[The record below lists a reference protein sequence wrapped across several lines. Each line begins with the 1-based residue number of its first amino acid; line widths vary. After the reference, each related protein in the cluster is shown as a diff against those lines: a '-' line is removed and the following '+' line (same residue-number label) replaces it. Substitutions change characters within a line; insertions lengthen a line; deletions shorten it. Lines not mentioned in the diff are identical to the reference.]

1 MVTKDLDDVLAVER
15 QRIAADL
22 HDGPLQSIAALQW
35 RLEALQRL
43 IQKDPVAAAEE
54 LARIRPLAAGQIDVL
69 RGFLASLRQEQRGGR
84 PLGESLAKMREGFER
99 EGGLRVELEVASEAW
114 CGSAERNPEIVSL
127 VREALV
133 NVRKHAHATDVQVT
147 VSRQGEMLSIVV
159 QDNGRGFPIAGAFNL
174 EELEVLDAGPKTIRW
189 RVKKN
194 GGALEVETY
203 PGQGA
208 VLSIKM
214 PV

>member
-1 MVTKDLDDVLAVER
+1 MVTKDLDDVLAAER
-15 QRIAADL
+15 ERIAADL

-99 EGGLRVELEVASEAW
+99 EGGPRVELEVASEA
-114 CGSAERNPEIVSL
+114 
-127 VREALV
+127 
-133 NVRKHAHATDVQVT
+133 
-147 VSRQGEMLSIVV
+147 
-159 QDNGRGFPIAGAFNL
+159 
-174 EELEVLDAGPKTIRW
+174 
-189 RVKKN
+189 
-194 GGALEVETY
+194 
-203 PGQGA
+203 
-208 VLSIKM
+208 
-214 PV
+214 